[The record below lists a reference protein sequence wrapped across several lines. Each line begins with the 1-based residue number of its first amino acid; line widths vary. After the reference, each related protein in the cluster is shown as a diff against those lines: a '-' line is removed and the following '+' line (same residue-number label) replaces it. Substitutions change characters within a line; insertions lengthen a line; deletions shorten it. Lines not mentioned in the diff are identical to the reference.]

1 MRSIIFLAV
10 ALIGNTLIADERD
23 DLIKQLR
30 LEIYT
35 LKAEI
40 LLLKQPVIES
50 KIVMESIANCDSC
63 DRWFTGAEP
72 VQLQA
77 VGWKVDRVKVQPRAG
92 KLYPRW
98 RVCIGDACQEI
109 ENTRSIMPR
118 LREIV
123 DRHQRQRWELFQ

>member
-10 ALIGNTLIADERD
+10 ALISNTLIADERD

-40 LLLKQPVIES
+40 LLLKQPAIES
-50 KIVMESIANCDSC
+50 KIVMESIPGCVACDSW
-63 DRWFTGAEP
+63 WFTERP
-72 VQLQA
+72 QLIRAKWA
-77 VGWKVDRVKVQPRAG
+77 VSRVEVQPKLG

-109 ENTRSIMPR
+109 ENTRSIIPR
-118 LREIV
+118 LKQIIDSRSK
-123 DRHQRQRWELFQ
+123 RTLELFQ

>member
-30 LEIYT
+30 LEILT

-40 LLLKQPVIES
+40 LSLKQPVVES
-50 KIVMESIANCDSC
+50 KIVMESISGCDAC
-63 DRWFTGAEP
+63 ERWWSTERMD
-72 VQLQA
+72 LIR
-77 VGWKVDRVKVQPRAG
+77 VGWQVERAQVQPRRG

-98 RVCIGDACQEI
+98 RVCIGDSCQEVD
-109 ENTRSIMPR
+109 NARSIMPR
-118 LREIV
+118 LRQIV
-123 DRHQRQRWELFQ
+123 EARSKRVLELFE